1 MDPNFFTE
9 VLNPFTIASANWIAP
24 ILALGTPIFWMLAT
38 LELCAVFAVMLVKHD
53 LMGMV
58 EDLTASLIGI
68 GLGYVIFENAA
79 GWGIDLAL
87 TFGILGNEVGGTGFA
102 LNPDGLMHLGLKLAT
117 AIWSAIG
124 YGSWLTMPVTSFI
137 ACFAGDAVFIIF
149 AWAALKVTLL
159 LAEAFVAVIGG
170 SIFLPF
176 GAFRFTHQL
185 VGAWINWILGVGVQI
200 FVTYLV
206 LAVAFPLIT
215 NWVAL
220 LAGSFSLITSSWIQS
235 MIILAQAFVFW
246 MLVVQMPKQARMMVS
261 NAVSPFTGIG
271 TAMGVIGAA
280 LGGAEAVANTA
291 IGAAAAV
298 MEPGSLTG
306 ATQAKL
312 NKMLRST

>member
-1 MDPNFFTE
+1 
-9 VLNPFTIASANWIAP
+9 
-24 ILALGTPIFWMLAT
+24 MLAT
-38 LELCAVFAVMLVKHD
+38 LELCAVFAVMIVKHD

-68 GLGYVIFENAA
+68 GLGYVIFENAVA
-79 GWGIDLAL
+79 WGLDLVR
-87 TFGILGNEVGGTGFA
+87 TFGILGNEAGGLGGATA
-102 LNPDGLMHLGLKLAT
+102 PDSLMHLGLALAT

-137 ACFAGDAVFIIF
+137 SCFVGDGVFIIF
-149 AWAALKVTLL
+149 AWVALKVTMLL
-159 LAEAFVAVIGG
+159 IEVFVAVIGG

-185 VGAWINWILGVGVQI
+185 VGAWVNWIIGVGVQTFI
-200 FVTYLV
+200 TFLM
-206 LAVAFPLIT
+206 LSIAFPMIT
-215 NWVAL
+215 QWVSL
-220 LAGSFSLITSSWIQS
+220 LTGSFSLITSSWIQS

-246 MLVVQMPKQARMMVS
+246 MVVVQMPKQARMMVS
-261 NAVSPFTGIG
+261 GVVSPFTGFG

-280 LGGAEAVANTA
+280 LGGAEAVANTT
-291 IGAAAAV
+291 IGAVAAV